1 MENTYGVC
9 ACVALPFY
17 HLTIKPAYIIISISL
32 VFKRLL
38 LPDTSRGEKGATIA
52 NPISSQGNE
61 MGRRLQFV
69 TENTQPGTG
78 AGVGVG
84 GGWGEV
90 I

>member
-1 MENTYGVC
+1 M
-9 ACVALPFY
+9 ACLRVPFY
-17 HLTIKPAYIIISISL
+17 HLTIKPAYIIISISS

-38 LPDTSRGEKGATIA
+38 LPDTGRGEKGATIA

-69 TENTQPGTG
+69 TEKHTTRYSRRG
-78 AGVGVG
+78 GVVA
-84 GGWGEV
+84 WRKV